1 MPIIDQIEPS
11 WIEHGYG
18 PRFQGFQNLMH
29 QRIRDVLLVSSLYDL
44 YLFEEDGRLY
54 ELIRNEYQGL
64 HLSHSPEITRV
75 GSASEALQHLEQNPH
90 YDLIIT
96 TLHIDDITPIRFAK
110 TLKEKNANI
119 PVVLLVFDNR
129 ELNQLLIHQDVSVF
143 DKIFLWQG
151 DFRLIIGII
160 KYLEDKLNVEHD
172 TKAIGVQS
180 IILVEDSIRF
190 YSSFLPI
197 IYTEL
202 LKQSQQLITEGI
214 NLSHRYLRMRAR
226 PKILLCSTYEEAI
239 DYFKRY
245 EECILGVIS
254 DIDFKKNG
262 MHELK
267 AGLEL
272 AKTIKHEHFDIPIM
286 LQSNNPDYAREANKL
301 GASFIL
307 KDSPTLFEELRLFMN
322 QHFSF
327 GDFIF
332 KTNSGEIVGVATD
345 LRSLESQLKNVPE
358 ESIRFH
364 AERNHFSNWL
374 KARTEFWLAEKLRPK
389 NVSDY
394 SSIDELRN
402 DLISSLRAY
411 RHLRQR
417 GIITDFNKE
426 TFDPKYSFARIGG
439 GSLGGKARGLGF
451 LNILINNYR
460 VADQFENI
468 KIKVPA
474 AVVIGTDIFDQFLDE
489 NKLRQ
494 FALNSTDDEAIKQKF
509 ITSGKFN
516 NETLRHL
523 RDYLEIITQPIA
535 VRSSSLLED
544 SQYFPFAGVYSTYML
559 PNNNG
564 NIELRLTE
572 LINAIKLVYASTF
585 FKGAKDYIKVTSYRL
600 EEEKMAVIIQ
610 SMVGSQFDGRFY
622 PHFAGVARSYNFYP
636 VAPQKSEDGIA
647 SIALGLGKWVVEGG
661 ESLRVSPKYPNHIIQ
676 FATIDETLKNH
687 QKNFFAIDMNS
698 DHASIMNDTNG
709 IIKKFS
715 LADSE
720 QDGSLFYAGS
730 TYVHQNHAIYEGISR
745 EGMRLI
751 TFAPIF
757 KSKLFPLGEILETL
771 LEMGPWGM
779 GTQVEIEFAVRISK
793 EGKHEFGV
801 LQMRPLV
808 LSQEMEQLDINGL
821 LEENIFCKSGNVL
834 GNGVYDNIYDIVTVD
849 IEKIDR
855 SQTRLIASE
864 VSYFNQKL
872 LAEGKEYLLIG
883 VGRWG
888 TFDPWL
894 GIPVAWAQISAA
906 KVIVEA
912 SFKDFIVTPSQG
924 SHFFQNLTSFMVGYF
939 TLDEHDS
946 LKKMDWHWI
955 QAQKC
960 EEEKQFV
967 KHIRLQNPLTIKI
980 NARNKIGVILK
991 PFR

>member
-1 MPIIDQIEPS
+1 MSKVEQVDLS

-18 PRFQGFQNLMH
+18 PRFQGFQNLMR

-64 HLSHSPEITRV
+64 HISHSPEITRV
-75 GSASEALQHLEQNPH
+75 GSATEALQHLDEDPH
-90 YDLIIT
+90 CDLVIT
-96 TLHIDDITPIRFAK
+96 TLHIDDIAPIRFAK
-110 TLKEKNANI
+110 MLKEKHEKI

-129 ELNQLLIHQDVSVF
+129 ELTQLLIHQDVSDF

-151 DFRLIIGII
+151 DYRLIIGVI
-160 KYLEDKLNVEHD
+160 KYLEDKMNVELD
-172 TKAIGVQS
+172 TNAIGVQS
-180 IILVEDSIRF
+180 IIVVEDSIRF

-202 LKQSQQLITEGI
+202 LKQSQRLIGEGL

-239 DYFKRY
+239 GYFTKY

-254 DIDFKKNG
+254 DIDFSKNG
-262 MHELK
+262 KHELK

-272 AKTIKHEHFDIPIM
+272 AKTIKREHFDIPIL
-286 LQSNNPDYAREANKL
+286 LQSNNAEYESAAYKI

-307 KDSPTLFEELRLFMN
+307 KDSPTLFQELRSFMN
-322 QHFSF
+322 NYFSF

-332 KTNSGEIVGVATD
+332 RDETGSEAGRATD
-345 LRSLESQLKNVPE
+345 LRSLEEQLKILPE

-394 SSIDELRN
+394 ASIEELRK
-402 DLISSLRAY
+402 DLIASLRAY

-460 VADQFENI
+460 LADKFENI

-474 AVVIGTDIFDQFLDE
+474 SVVIGADIFDQFLDE
-489 NKLRQ
+489 NDLRQ
-494 FALNSTDDEAIKQKF
+494 FALSSNDDEEIKYRFTHAKKF
-509 ITSGKFN
+509 SS
-516 NETLRHL
+516 ETLNQL
-523 RDYLEIITQPIA
+523 KDYLEIISQPIA

-559 PNNNG
+559 PNNNI
-564 NIELRLTE
+564 NIERRLAE
-572 LINAIKLVYASTF
+572 LVNAIKLVYASTF
-585 FKGAKDYIKVTSYRL
+585 FSGTKDYIKVTSYRL

-610 SMVGSQFDGRFY
+610 TLVGSQFDGRFY
-622 PHFAGVARSYNFYP
+622 PHFAGVGRSYNFYP
-636 VAPQKSEDGIA
+636 AQPQKSEDGIA

-661 ESLRVSPKYPNHIIQ
+661 ESLRISPKYPNHIIQ
-676 FATIDETLKNH
+676 FATIDDTLKNH
-687 QKNFFAIDMNS
+687 QKNFFALDMNS
-698 DHASIMNDTNG
+698 NHEEVMNNPTA
-709 IIKKFS
+709 IIKIFE
-715 LADSE
+715 LEDANE
-720 QDGSLFYAGS
+720 DGTLFYAGS
-730 TYVHQNHAIYEGISR
+730 TYVQQNHSIYEGISR
-745 EGMRLI
+745 DGMRLV

-757 KSKLFPLGEILETL
+757 KSKLFPLAEILETL

-793 EGKHEFGV
+793 SGKNEFGV

-808 LSQEMEQLDINGL
+808 LSQEMEQLDLNRIN
-821 LEENIFCKSGNVL
+821 ENDVLCKSKNVL
-834 GNGVYDNIYDIVTVD
+834 GNGVNNNLYDIVTVD

-855 SQTRLIASE
+855 SQTRLIANE

-872 LAEGKEYLLIG
+872 LSEGKEYLLIG

-894 GIPVAWAQISAA
+894 GIPVAWAQISGA

-912 SFKDFIVTPSQG
+912 AFKDFIVTPSQG

-939 TLDEHDS
+939 TLDNHDAES
-946 LKKMDWHWI
+946 RIDWDWI
-955 QAQKC
+955 QSQPA

-967 KHIRLQNPLTIKI
+967 KHIKLKNPLSVKI

-991 PFR
+991 PTD